1 MSKFLGKLEAT
12 LTDQETREGWWEQLR
27 DEIRSH
33 ARSMCCTHI
42 IGYSESCS
50 LYGDVCVLS
59 AEGTG
64 AKVKHLPFPAL
75 SGPGGGWRGGYDSDA
90 SREDDKENERSQMSG
105 SRDKVVR
112 RRTRTGM
119 QIRTRKSTPLDIRRP
134 YKLEM
139 WMKMMKRAM
148 LMMRAGGNRPE
159 QPSRVA
165 YIKGQGKKPPRTCNL
180 VHVPYKRNRAP
191 FGFMRLVPCLQ
202 CKRKWVPEL
211 MLSTSGAHSRTGD
224 QRWRGSYFAGSED
237 L

>member
-1 MSKFLGKLEAT
+1 MSNFSVKLEAT

-59 AEGTG
+59 AEGTRREG
-64 AKVKHLPFPAL
+64 QAPAFPCTERT
-75 SGPGGGWRGGYDSDA
+75 WRRVAGGYDSDA

-105 SRDKVVR
+105 SKRDKVVR

-134 YKLEM
+134 YKVEM

-148 LMMRAGGNRPE
+148 LMMRVGE
-159 QPSRVA
+159 
-165 YIKGQGKKPPRTCNL
+165 
-180 VHVPYKRNRAP
+180 
-191 FGFMRLVPCLQ
+191 
-202 CKRKWVPEL
+202 
-211 MLSTSGAHSRTGD
+211 
-224 QRWRGSYFAGSED
+224 
-237 L
+237 